1 MRRVFHFIKKTTFCS
16 EAEIS
21 AMPSHAI
28 NKNINPGIRNRWGGR
43 FQDVSQS
50 QRFLCGDVT
59 MEMGIRPIIGR
70 DCRNCSRAQ
79 DTSQSKGW
87 CLRAKRWCSVC
98 QGRKPSQE
106 SRTTNALFQLW
117 EQHKSGIGLEKQKAL
132 EMALLVSFVNKQA
145 PRTARAI
152 EMHLPANFCN
162 VTSSTISRDKMSRK
176 KAINSSFEEG
186 GGVMIMK
193 AWRHV
198 SEIKPKKGN
207 FCSGTSTDVDSPI
220 Q

>member
-1 MRRVFHFIKKTTFCS
+1 MAELGCRWIPNTLEVPSRSIFPPNVIEKKAIIWRETLGLTGFNISQKSLEGITIGWDLKPCLS
-16 EAEIS
+16 QAEIS

-87 CLRAKRWCSVC
+87 CLRAKRWRSVC

-106 SRTTNALFQLW
+106 SRTTNALFQL
-117 EQHKSGIGLEKQKAL
+117 
-132 EMALLVSFVNKQA
+132 
-145 PRTARAI
+145 
-152 EMHLPANFCN
+152 
-162 VTSSTISRDKMSRK
+162 
-176 KAINSSFEEG
+176 
-186 GGVMIMK
+186 
-193 AWRHV
+193 
-198 SEIKPKKGN
+198 
-207 FCSGTSTDVDSPI
+207 
-220 Q
+220 